1 MLVIYPLNRVGAF
14 TKFGTKTIINFS
26 TGVLIEVALPG
37 SPTVSVISYYSAS
50 NWNRFAPV
58 GFVLYCRCLI
68 LVTRQ

>member
-37 SPTVSVISYYSAS
+37 SPTVSVISITALAIGIDLRPLDLSSTVVA
-50 NWNRFAPV
+50 
-58 GFVLYCRCLI
+58 
-68 LVTRQ
+68 